1 MPYGELIRHNDLL
14 PIYMYIHTYIHTCIP
29 SHGVCVHFN
38 RQTRQHCRKLKSN
51 HEKAQQEIEK
61 LTKKVK
67 NDKQEYDV
75 EMNEIKERFW
85 IKECESNAKLEEKS
99 DIIYQ
104 LNLDIKK
111 FVAELGKYRYDIYV
125 FIYIYIYIYI

>member
-1 MPYGELIRHNDLL
+1 M
-14 PIYMYIHTYIHTCIP
+14 
-29 SHGVCVHFN
+29 
-38 RQTRQHCRKLKSN
+38 KSN